1 MKIVDKSTRLENA
14 HYEIRG
20 PILEEAM
27 RMEAAGEK
35 ILKLNIGNPA
45 AFGFDSPP
53 EIRKAL
59 AESLLRAQGYSQSKG
74 ITDAREAIADYCAY
88 KGMKNV
94 GVGDIFT
101 GNGVSEL
108 ILMAMQ
114 AFLEPGDEV
123 LLPAPDYP
131 LWTAAVSLNGGVPVH
146 YRCDEQAGWFP
157 DVADMRKKVT
167 SRTRAI
173 VIINPNNPT
182 GVLYPREVLEDVAA
196 VAREFDLTVFADEI
210 YDRLLMDGQ
219 KHTAF
224 AAVAPDLF
232 VVSMNGLSK
241 SHLATGFRSGWMCM
255 CGEKAHAKGYVEGV
269 NTLASMRLCSNV
281 PAQHI
286 IPLALADRDRP
297 DPLYLPGGKVYER
310 REAICKALEEV
321 DGITAVRPNAA
332 FYVFPRIDIKRFNT
346 TDRDFCFGLLREKKI
361 LVVSGSGFNWEQPDH
376 FRIVYLPEPDELR
389 SAARGISEYL
399 SGLESK

>member
-1 MKIVDKSTRLENA
+1 MKTVDKSTRLENA

-53 EIRKAL
+53 AIREAL

-146 YRCDEQAGWFP
+146 YRCDEQAGHP
-157 DVADMRKKVT
+157 AHPCNSHNQPQQPHR
-167 SRTRAI
+167 RA
-173 VIINPNNPT
+173 
-182 GVLYPREVLEDVAA
+182 
-196 VAREFDLTVFADEI
+196 
-210 YDRLLMDGQ
+210 
-219 KHTAF
+219 
-224 AAVAPDLF
+224 
-232 VVSMNGLSK
+232 LS
-241 SHLATGFRSGWMCM
+241 
-255 CGEKAHAKGYVEGV
+255 
-269 NTLASMRLCSNV
+269 
-281 PAQHI
+281 
-286 IPLALADRDRP
+286 
-297 DPLYLPGGKVYER
+297 
-310 REAICKALEEV
+310 
-321 DGITAVRPNAA
+321 
-332 FYVFPRIDIKRFNT
+332 
-346 TDRDFCFGLLREKKI
+346 
-361 LVVSGSGFNWEQPDH
+361 
-376 FRIVYLPEPDELR
+376 
-389 SAARGISEYL
+389 ARGA
-399 SGLESK
+399 